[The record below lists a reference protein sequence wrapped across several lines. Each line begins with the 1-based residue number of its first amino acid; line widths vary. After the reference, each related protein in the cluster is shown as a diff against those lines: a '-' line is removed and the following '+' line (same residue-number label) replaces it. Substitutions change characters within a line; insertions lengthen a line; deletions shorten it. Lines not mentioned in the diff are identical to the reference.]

1 MAASKSG
8 SFHLFKFAGI
18 DVFLHWSWFIAA
30 VYELSSRSARYSSL
44 TWNLGEYL
52 ILFAIVLMHEFGHS
66 LACRSVGGRAEQIV
80 LWPLGG
86 VAFVSPPPRPGANL
100 WSIAAGPL
108 VNVVLL
114 MVLQV
119 LDAVS
124 RSSGWAYTAPD
135 LATLIR
141 DVWWINAGLLFF
153 NVLPVYPLDGGQILR
168 SLLWFFLGPA
178 RSLLVASILGFFGVA
193 GLVALIFWLQP
204 HDLLWPILIA
214 GFLLLNCWN
223 GLKHARQLAKIEA
236 LPRRTGC
243 ACPGC
248 HKAPPASA
256 LWSCNSCRQP
266 FDPFASLGRCPHCGA
281 VNTAIACPD
290 CGEMHPLQSWD
301 QGPPILRPYDPR
313 EA

>member
-8 SFHLFKFAGI
+8 SFHLFRFAGI

-86 VAFVSPPPRPGANL
+86 VAFVDPPRRPGAQL

-135 LATLIR
+135 LAKLIC
-141 DVWWINAGLLFF
+141 DVWWMNAGLLFF
-153 NVLPVYPLDGGQILR
+153 NILPVYPLDGGQILR
-168 SLLWFFLGPA
+168 SLLWFLLGPA

-193 GLVALIFWLQP
+193 GLVVLIFWLRP
-204 HDLLWPILIA
+204 DNLLWPLLIA
-214 GFLLLNCWN
+214 GFLLLNCWS
-223 GLKHARQLAKIEA
+223 GLKQARQLAKLA
-236 LPRRTGC
+236 QLPRRTDFT
-243 ACPGC
+243 CPNC
-248 HKAPPASA
+248 RNAPPAA
-256 LWSCNSCRQP
+256 AIWACNHCHQA
-266 FDPFASLGRCPHCGA
+266 FDPFATFGTCPHCGTA
-281 VNTAIACPD
+281 NAAIACPE
-290 CGEMHPLQSWD
+290 CGQMHPVPDWN
-301 QGPPILRPYDPR
+301 QGPPILRPYDPSVP
-313 EA
+313 